1 MRNHFFSK
9 KKIVNF
15 WLEKRFKKVFFPLLD
30 ESLFDHICL
39 LQKKRKKANFVIW
52 QKKENNFAGTTLLIK
67 QVLIT

>member
-39 LQKKRKKANFVIW
+39 LQKKKKKQILLFGRKKKI
-52 QKKENNFAGTTLLIK
+52 TLREPLY
-67 QVLIT
+67 

>member
-39 LQKKRKKANFVIW
+39 LQKKEKKPKSKFLFFGRKK
-52 QKKENNFAGTTLLIK
+52 E
-67 QVLIT
+67 